1 VPQSERGYQYERG
14 KGSFPRDLMDKDEG
28 VQSLYQPP
36 REGTQGV
43 LGGKNAR
50 ILLANPEG
58 PKFVCHACL
67 L

>member
-1 VPQSERGYQYERG
+1 
-14 KGSFPRDLMDKDEG
+14 MDKDEG